1 MPKSYIG
8 MSNHIFTISIYRLA
22 SLLFLGSFMTF
33 MSIVA
38 LSSLLSLLL
47 IESKEGFMFP
57 MLHASPL
64 HKLCLDKGLSQNCI
78 GID

>member
-1 MPKSYIG
+1 
-8 MSNHIFTISIYRLA
+8 MSNHIFTIAIYRLA
-22 SLLFLGSFMTF
+22 TLLFLGSSMTF
-33 MSIVA
+33 MIIV
-38 LSSLLSLLL
+38 SLYRFLSLLL

-57 MLHASPL
+57 TLHVESPL